1 MKTDDSQNSIFRLLQ
16 FFLPSVVAQKFVE
29 TSNSQNN
36 WYLSKCTEIAQ
47 ISPLLGNIS
56 KMLQTLLLKK

>member
-16 FFLPSVVAQKFVE
+16 FFPSVVAQKFVE

-36 WYLSKCTEIAQ
+36 WHLPKCTEIAQ